1 MDAETSPLA
10 MGYVCAD
17 LVKTMH
23 TLEFPMRAVARRLG
37 YTFIGITRSSSLVVM
52 TALLDHVQAH
62 RVELLVVPDL
72 GHLRGRVPPRLA
84 EIMDIHDLATGR
96 THERRGGY
104 APLDHEFADPL
115 AGTDTAAAASYSP
128 YGESE
133 PYGTGM
139 VGGHECDAQPQHWP
153 LERRS

>member
-1 MDAETSPLA
+1 MDAETPPRA

-37 YTFIGITRSSSLVVM
+37 YNFIGITKSSSLVVM
-52 TALLDHVQAH
+52 AALLDHVQAH
-62 RVELLVVPDL
+62 CVELLVVPDL
-72 GHLRGRVPPRLA
+72 GHLRGRVPPQLA
-84 EIMDIHDLATGR
+84 EITDIHDLATGR

-104 APLDHEFADPL
+104 APVDVKLTNPL

-128 YGESE
+128 NGESE

-153 LERRS
+153 LEQRS